1 LTVSDPSDR
10 ERALLHLATFAGAYR
25 AEVWTVAWY
34 AVGVGLL
41 GLTTP
46 VAVQA
51 LVNTAAFGTLLQPLF
66 VLVALLL
73 LGLLLAGMLKG
84 LKSWAVEVLQR
95 RMFAD
100 VVARLA
106 YLMPRMAPHSVER
119 AEMGHPT
126 QRFFEIFSIHKAVA
140 SLLLG
145 AVDIVLAAAV
155 GMVVLAFYHPLLLAF
170 DAALIVALF
179 GIVFGLGRHGVR
191 TAIEESNAKYA
202 IAGLL
207 SELESTPYAF
217 RHAAGRHHAKQRLD
231 ALSAQYLT
239 ARGRHYRV
247 VLRQFLGALGTQA
260 FASAALLALGG
271 YLVIERELT
280 LGQLVAAELIVA
292 TVVSTLSDL
301 GKHLETY
308 YDLVAGVYKL
318 DKLLDLP
325 AEDESGETG
334 EEKVGEG
341 PAAVEL
347 RDVYLSTPRG
357 PVLEGACL
365 RLDPGA
371 RVLLSGPAES
381 GKTSLIE
388 LLFGLRQ
395 VDRGRLLLDGVDCRE
410 LARPALRERVAIVR
424 GSEILSGS
432 VIENVRLGRAD
443 VTHGKVRALL
453 DALGMSEELARLPE
467 GLQTKLGPGGVKISD
482 SLGFRLTLARAI
494 ARSPGLIA
502 IDADLTSIDST
513 SLRRVIEVLTRK
525 EAPWTL
531 LVVGDG
537 TGPSLGFERMIRLEK
552 GQFHEQVR
560 S

>member
-1 LTVSDPSDR
+1 MVSDPH
-10 ERALLHLATFAGAYR
+10 EQHRAHQHLLSFVHAYR
-25 AEVWTVAWY
+25 GEVWTVVSY

-66 VLVALLL
+66 VLVALLSM
-73 LGLLLAGMLKG
+73 GLVLAGVLKG

-106 YLMPRMAPHSVER
+106 YLMPRMAPHSAQR

-126 QRFFEIFSIHKAVA
+126 QRFFEIFSIHKAAA

-145 AVDIVLAAAV
+145 AVDVVLAGLV

-170 DAALIVALF
+170 DAVLVVAML
-179 GIVFGLGRHGVR
+179 GIVFGLGRHGVH
-191 TAIEESNAKYA
+191 TAIEESSAKYA

-207 SELESTPYAF
+207 SELESTTYAF
-217 RHAAGRHHAKQRLD
+217 RHAAGREHAKQRLD
-231 ALSAQYLT
+231 TLSSQYLT
-239 ARGRHYRV
+239 ARASHFRV
-247 VLRQFLGALGTQA
+247 VLRQFVGALGTQA
-260 FASAALLALGG
+260 LASAALLGLGG

-292 TVVSTLSDL
+292 TVLSTLSDL
-301 GKHLETY
+301 GKHLENY

-325 AEDESGETG
+325 VEDEA
-334 EEKVGEG
+334 EEVGDQEVGRG

-357 PVLEGACL
+357 PLLEAASL
-365 RLDPGA
+365 RLDPGD

-395 VDRGRLLLDGVDCRE
+395 VDRGRILLDGVDSRE
-410 LARPALRERVAIVR
+410 LSRAALRERVAIVR
-424 GSEILSGS
+424 GIEILTGS

-443 VTHGKVRALL
+443 LTHGKIRTLL
-453 DALGMSEELARLPE
+453 DALGMSEELARLPD
-467 GLQTKLGPGGVKISD
+467 GLHTQLGPEGVQVSD

-494 ARSPGLIA
+494 ARSPGLLA
-502 IDADLTSIDST
+502 IDADLTSIDSA
-513 SLRRVIEVLTRK
+513 SLSRVVDVLARAD
-525 EAPWTL
+525 APWTL
-531 LVVGDG
+531 LVVGDA
-537 TGPSLGFERMIRLEK
+537 TGPSLGCQRSIRLEK